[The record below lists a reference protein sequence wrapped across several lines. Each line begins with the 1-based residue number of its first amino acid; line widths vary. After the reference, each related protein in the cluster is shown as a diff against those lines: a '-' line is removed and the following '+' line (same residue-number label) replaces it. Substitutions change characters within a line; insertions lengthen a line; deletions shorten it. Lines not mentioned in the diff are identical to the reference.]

1 MSIFYFLNESIS
13 MMLFIHN
20 HKYVE
25 LFAATKN
32 GKELTRAIANSTKAQ
47 HNIQRKNN
55 RYSRA
60 YISLSELVL
69 PCDAVT

>member
-1 MSIFYFLNESIS
+1 MSIFYFWNESIS

-32 GKELTRAIANSTKAQ
+32 GREKESIRATANSTKSQ
-47 HNIQRKNN
+47 HNIQKKIIDIPAHI
-55 RYSRA
+55 Y
-60 YISLSELVL
+60 L
-69 PCDAVT
+69 